1 MTAPLRR
8 VAVRAPDPACPE
20 AAYREAGWTR
30 APDPSVA
37 ERQHRALVEV
47 MVRAGVE
54 VEPLAPAGDLADA
67 CFTYDPVLVTGRGA
81 VVLRQAKPARTREP
95 DLLAAELEAL
105 GVPVVGRLTG
115 EARADGGDLYW
126 LDEHT
131 LAAGRGYRTNQEA
144 HRQLGALLAEEDV
157 RLVGFDM
164 PHDRGPAECLHLMS
178 VVSAV
183 ADDLAVVYE
192 PLAPVPL
199 LEALDARGVRRVPV
213 SPEEYDALG
222 SNLLALSP
230 GHVVVLDGAPRL
242 VDELTGLGVRVD
254 VVEGSEFL
262 PGTGGPTCL
271 TRPLERG

>member
-8 VAVRAPDPACPE
+8 VAVRAPDPACGE
-20 AAYREAGWTR
+20 ESYREAGWTR
-30 APDPSVA
+30 VPDPVA
-37 ERQHRALVEV
+37 ATRQHAALVEV
-47 MVRAGVE
+47 MVRAGVT
-54 VEPLAPAGDLADA
+54 VERLPPAARLADA
-67 CFTYDPVLVTGRGA
+67 CFTYDPVMVTGRGA
-81 VVLRQAKPARTREP
+81 VVLRQAKPARAGESE
-95 DLLAAELEAL
+95 LLAAELEGL

-115 EARADGGDLYW
+115 AARADGGDLYW

-131 LAAGRGYRTNQEA
+131 LAAGRGYRTNDEA
-144 HRQLGALLAEEDV
+144 HRQLRELLAEEGV
-157 RLVGFDM
+157 RVVGFDM
-164 PHDRGPAECLHLMS
+164 PHDRGPDECLHLMS

-183 ADDLAVVYE
+183 SEDLAVVYE

-222 SNLLALSP
+222 SNLLAVSP
-230 GHVVVLDGAPRL
+230 GHVVVLDGAPRV
-242 VDELTGLGVRVD
+242 VDDLERLGVRVD